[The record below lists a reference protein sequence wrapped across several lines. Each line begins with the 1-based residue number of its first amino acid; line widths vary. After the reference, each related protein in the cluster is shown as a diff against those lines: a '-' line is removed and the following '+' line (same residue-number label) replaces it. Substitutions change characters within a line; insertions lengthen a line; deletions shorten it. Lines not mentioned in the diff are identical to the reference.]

1 MAVRV
6 AQSAFLI
13 QITLPAQLIS
23 RKQKV
28 ASECHP
34 AGDEHSTR
42 GFGGPIPKPLA
53 PKSPFSSLM
62 KVLKVKNR
70 KTAESSGNGFEL
82 IWARY
87 KTTQQVWLW

>member
-1 MAVRV
+1 M
-6 AQSAFLI
+6 

-70 KTAESSGNGFEL
+70 KTAESSGNGF
-82 IWARY
+82 
-87 KTTQQVWLW
+87 